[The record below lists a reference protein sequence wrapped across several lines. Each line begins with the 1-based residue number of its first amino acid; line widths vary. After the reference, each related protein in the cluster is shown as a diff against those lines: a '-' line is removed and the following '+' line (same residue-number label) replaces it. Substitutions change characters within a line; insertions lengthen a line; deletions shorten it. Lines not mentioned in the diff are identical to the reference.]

1 MSESTLL
8 TDRNREI
15 YLDWSW
21 ETTIEMRR
29 SQAVYDR
36 LSRIYY
42 VTDRTILRVLD
53 DVNKSQFLPNADALT
68 SNEVYSW
75 KIFKVLRETY
85 MGGHELHHVI
95 VGNWKMAD
103 FRTLSE
109 AKHYI
114 NNKAKLIQ
122 GRLELLKLYE

>member
-21 ETTIEMRR
+21 ETAVELRR
-29 SQAVYDR
+29 SQAVYER

-42 VTDRTILRVLD
+42 VTDRTILRILED
-53 DVNKSQFLPNADALT
+53 INKSQFAPNPEALT
-68 SNEVYSW
+68 SNELYSW

-85 MGGHELHHVI
+85 MGGHELYHVI
-95 VGNWKMAD
+95 VGNWKLAD

-109 AKHYI
+109 AKSYI
-114 NNKAKLIQ
+114 NKKAKLIQ
-122 GRLELLKLYE
+122 FRLELLKLYE